1 MKPDRDWDVIVVG
14 AGLGGLT
21 AAACLLREG
30 LRVLV
35 VDASSHPGGT
45 AYVYRRGRFLF
56 PMGPLGC
63 AHPGLVHEIL
73 HRAGLETPPVF
84 RRVHYGL
91 HAFGMSLTLSH
102 PFPETA
108 QRLSRSFP
116 HEEAAIR
123 KFFQDMEFIAA
134 RLPVHLLEAPESAS
148 PESGTCDDP
157 RLPPHSGSE
166 REGKRNCGQA
176 HHRKPGSFSESHPP
190 SPAASAAS
198 YLEELV
204 KDRRLRRILGSMGTR
219 EPYSNLAL
227 LSSMWFLLCESGIH
241 YPEGGFHGLSD
252 ALAALSGREPTH
264 KRLKNMEVMVGDEVP
279 RVESGQIPAPEPTA
293 RKGGSAADKTR
304 GMLLLG
310 RRVSR
315 ILLGAGRAEG
325 VVLED
330 GAFLRA
336 SAVISNVDFKNTFL
350 NLIGPEEIH
359 PSFLDRLASAPL
371 TSSNLQICLGLDSRR
386 VDLSA
391 FDENSRIIYRRQT
404 EGSGHEGV
412 EIRPDTRF
420 PDPGLFAEQELELC
434 LLSADDTA
442 LAPEDRAVL
451 VIRTAAP
458 HDPFL
463 SFRDRPGRRTPAYRQ
478 YKALL
483 GEALVRE
490 AASLLPGLG
499 DSVEVMDV
507 ATPLTF
513 EERAGRTGG
522 AVAGWSWRYG
532 KNSGSP
538 VELVRTP
545 VAGLFMAGH
554 QAFSMLALGG
564 VPSSLLSG
572 LRAAECVL
580 ADAPPLEDMELPS
593 APGGPWD
600 RG

>member
-35 VDASSHPGGT
+35 VDAATHPGGT

-63 AHPGLVHEIL
+63 AHPGLVREIL

-91 HAFGMSLTLSH
+91 HAFGISLTLSR

-108 QRLSRSFP
+108 QRLSRFFP
-116 HEEAAIR
+116 DEEAAISM
-123 KFFQDMEFIAA
+123 FFQDMVSIAA
-134 RLPVHLLEAPESAS
+134 QLPTFPLLTQGLAWLESEACGELRFP
-148 PESGTCDDP
+148 
-157 RLPPHSGSE
+157 PPHGRG
-166 REGKRNCGQA
+166 REAARCTGLAGDRRPEQVPEPA
-176 HHRKPGSFSESHPP
+176 RP
-190 SPAASAAS
+190 SPGTGAAS
-198 YLEELV
+198 YLERLV

-219 EPYSNLAL
+219 NPYSSLAL

-241 YPEGGFHGLSD
+241 YPEGGFYALSD
-252 ALAALSGREPTH
+252 TLAAPFGWEPPHRRSMDNGVAEGDGDEAPSGRRGQEIDVGSRARVGRAAG
-264 KRLKNMEVMVGDEVP
+264 KR
-279 RVESGQIPAPEPTA
+279 PAC
-293 RKGGSAADKTR
+293 S
-304 GMLLLG
+304 LLLG

-315 ILLGAGRAEG
+315 ILLRAGRTEG

-330 GAFLRA
+330 GTSFRA
-336 SAVISNVDFKNTFL
+336 PAVISNADFKNTFL
-350 NLIGPEEIH
+350 TLVDPEGL
-359 PSFLDRLASAPL
+359 PPLFLQRLASAPL
-371 TSSNLQICLGLDSRR
+371 SPSNLQVCLGVDPRR

-391 FDENSRIIYRRQT
+391 FGDHSHIIHRREA
-404 EGSGHEGV
+404 EGSAREDGEAQPGTGV
-412 EIRPDTRF
+412 
-420 PDPGLFAEQELELC
+420 PDPERFAEQELELC
-434 LLSADDTA
+434 LLSADDPA
-442 LAPEDRAVL
+442 LAPEGKAVL
-451 VIRTAAP
+451 VIRTTAP
-458 HDPFL
+458 HAPFR
-463 SFRDRPGRRTPAYRQ
+463 SFKDRPGGRAPTYRE

-483 GEALVRE
+483 GKALARE
-490 AASLLPGLG
+490 AASLLPGLE
-499 DSVEVMDV
+499 DSVEAMDV

-513 EERAGRTGG
+513 EERAGRTDG
-522 AVAGWSWRYG
+522 AVAGWSWEHRV
-532 KNSGSP
+532 NTASL

-564 VPSSLLSG
+564 VPSALLSG

-580 ADAPPLEDMELPS
+580 TAAPPLEDMELPRS
-593 APGGPWD
+593 I
-600 RG
+600 